1 MSDSDNS
8 YYYGHELGDEMGL
21 YGAGDLVEGG
31 NVSVDRATSVDSDGV
46 PHNYEDPDNIHRAS
60 ARAMQRI
67 RQSIIPAH
75 YSGHQHTRN
84 SHEASSDIDD
94 DEVGEAYSD
103 TELYS
108 SDGSAGSLID
118 FVDDDRSGMA
128 PRANSPHSSHYDTDP
143 GTEVAMDYHSDY
155 EGGGF
160 SPYESG
166 IDRRVERTDST
177 DGTQD
182 DSDDEFEGSRA
193 PRQRLEAP
201 SVESDEDTEIL
212 AMQERIQARRSV
224 ASTNGSIPRN
234 TMTRSR
240 HQANPLYRGSAYHGR
255 SQQAPIEIGSDSD
268 VSVPIPR
275 TRSYRHIVDPES
287 SDDNDAA
294 ESDGHRSSSSGTV
307 RRRSSDVSLTANST
321 MRDNKISRRAS
332 PVILDSSPVR
342 GGFREGNWTVKSPPP
357 GRSSPPLPRQT
368 TRGASTPSNANTSPS
383 ISSPQSP
390 RTAST
395 GRISNP
401 GQSPLYHRH
410 HRLMSS
416 PTVPRHASSNRF
428 MSSRGRASGPVTSFS
443 PRHALRSAASRQS
456 SESDEARAAAKAER
470 RRIKQER
477 RQRNRIVANA
487 APESVHGLA
496 SVV

>member
-8 YYYGHELGDEMGL
+8 YYYGHELGDEMSL

-31 NVSVDRATSVDSDGV
+31 NVSVDRATSVDSDAV
-46 PHNYEDPDNIHRAS
+46 PHNYEEPDNIHGAS
-60 ARAMQRI
+60 ARAVRRI
-67 RQSIIPAH
+67 GHSVIPAH

-84 SHEASSDIDD
+84 LREASSDIDD
-94 DEVGEAYSD
+94 DEVGEAYPD
-103 TELYS
+103 PELYS
-108 SDGSAGSLID
+108 SDDSAGSLID
-118 FVDDDRSGMA
+118 FVDDDQSGMA
-128 PRANSPHSSHYDTDP
+128 PRANSPRSSHYDTDP

-177 DGTQD
+177 DSTQD

-193 PRQRLEAP
+193 RRQRLEAP
-201 SVESDEDTEIL
+201 SIESDEDTEIL
-212 AMQERIQARRSV
+212 AMQERIQARRSA

-234 TMTRSR
+234 TMTRFR
-240 HQANPLYRGSAYHGR
+240 HQATPLYQGSTYHGR

-307 RRRSSDVSLTANST
+307 RRRSSDVSSTANST
-321 MRDNKISRRAS
+321 MRNNKISRRAS
-332 PVILDSSPVR
+332 PIILDSSPVR
-342 GGFREGNWTVKSPPP
+342 GCFREDNWTVKSPPP
-357 GRSSPPLPRQT
+357 GRSSPRLVRQT
-368 TRGASTPSNANTSPS
+368 TRGASTSSSPNTSPS
-383 ISSPQSP
+383 ITSPQSP
-390 RTAST
+390 RSASR

-401 GQSPLYHRH
+401 GQSPLYHLH
-410 HRLMSS
+410 HRLMTS
-416 PTVPRHASSNRF
+416 PTVPRHASSNRYI
-428 MSSRGRASGPVTSFS
+428 SSRGRASGPVAPFS
-443 PRHALRSAASRQS
+443 PRRALGSAASRRS

-477 RQRNRIVANA
+477 RQRNRIVSNA
-487 APESVHGLA
+487 VPERVQGLA